1 MNLTQDQQE
10 KLTLAIQAAIGV
22 LVIGLSVRNTARI
35 QTAEMKKLARKDT
48 KQQARMQKNEYAMK
62 NKLLKQKY
70 RAKLRRA
77 RNSGRRSPLFTA
89 GRKPQSGKEALF
101 SRLM

>member
-70 RAKLRRA
+70 RAKLRRT

-89 GRKPQSGKEALF
+89 GRKPRSGKEALF

>member
-70 RAKLRRA
+70 RA
-77 RNSGRRSPLFTA
+77 
-89 GRKPQSGKEALF
+89 
-101 SRLM
+101 